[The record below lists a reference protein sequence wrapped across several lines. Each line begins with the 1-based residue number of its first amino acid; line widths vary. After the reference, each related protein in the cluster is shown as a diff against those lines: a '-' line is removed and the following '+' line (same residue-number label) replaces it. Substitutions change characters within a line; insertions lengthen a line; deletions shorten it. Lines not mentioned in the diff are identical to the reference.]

1 MSSTKKTEDQAA
13 RRQMR
18 EAIQTALDKHDAE
31 QARLLSMSEVGK
43 LLGLNPHQLVRAKQ
57 TGKLP
62 TRRLDVA
69 TLADVQAFAEQHLI
83 TDKNGKPRVTSG
95 Q

>member
-1 MSSTKKTEDQAA
+1 MSYTKKTKTNPEV
-13 RRQMR
+13 R
-18 EAIQTALDKHDAE
+18 EAIQAALDKHEAT
-31 QARLLSMSEVGK
+31 QAHLLSMSEIGK
-43 LLGLNPHQLVRAKQ
+43 LLGLNPYQLVRAKQ

-62 TRRLDVA
+62 TKRLDVA

-83 TDKNGKPRVTSG
+83 TDKNGKPRIAAG

>member
-1 MSSTKKTEDQAA
+1 MSSTKKTQDQAK
-13 RRQMR
+13 RREAQ
-18 EAIQTALDKHDAE
+18 EAIQVALYKHEAE
-31 QARLLSMSEVGK
+31 QLRLLSMSEVGK

-62 TRRLDVA
+62 TKRLDVA
-69 TLADVQAFAEQHLI
+69 TLADVQAFAKQHLI
-83 TDKNGKPRVTSG
+83 TDKNGKPRVTTG